1 MLTQENEI
9 RERVVNEFK
18 LVFFAIG
25 GWRPNISG
33 LSLARLE
40 AVEKARLGEPFSKQE
55 VFEAL
60 KAFSGDKAP
69 RLDGF
74 SMAF

>member
-1 MLTQENEI
+1 M
-9 RERVVNEFK
+9 
-18 LVFFAIG
+18 
-25 GWRPNISG
+25 
-33 LSLARLE
+33 
-40 AVEKARLGEPFSKQE
+40 VEKARLGEPFSKQE

-69 RLDGF
+69 RPDGF